1 MKWTVL
7 SHRMA
12 WDAGTVL
19 TEADLVGC
27 NIDALVQGGH
37 LAPAD
42 MKTNKQPSSRTNKII
57 ALTSSSKFT
66 TNMGS

>member
-42 MKTNKQPSSRTNKII
+42 MKTNKQPVHPAPNDPADEPEEKQ
-57 ALTSSSKFT
+57 
-66 TNMGS
+66 